1 MGRGK
6 DLKAR
11 KPRTSKFVGN
21 TYLGW
26 TVVHMG
32 VATVQGAGAKAPY
45 HRGYYYLV
53 ERPTSDGKCVKQVRL
68 NASYMKQL
76 YLGTFDIEAYADKH
90 AKNKKA
96 TNKTNYS
103 FN

>member
-21 TYLGW
+21 TYSGW
-26 TVVHMG
+26 TVVHIG
-32 VATVQGAGAKAPY
+32 VANVQGAGAKWAY
-45 HRGYYYLV
+45 HRNYYYLV
-53 ERPTSDGKCVKQVRL
+53 ERVTSDGKCTKQVRL
-68 NASYMKQL
+68 DAKKMRELAKGN
-76 YLGTFDIEAYADKH
+76 FDIEAYADKITH
-90 AKNKKA
+90 SKKA
-96 TNKTNYS
+96 TRKTNYS

>member
-21 TYLGW
+21 TYSGW
-26 TVVHMG
+26 TVVHIG
-32 VATVQGAGAKAPY
+32 VAHVQGAGAKWAY
-45 HRGYYYLV
+45 HRNYYYLV
-53 ERPTSDGKCVKQVRL
+53 ERVTSDGKCTKQVRL
-68 NASYMKQL
+68 NANYMKAL
-76 YLGTFDIEAYADKH
+76 AEGTFDIEAYADKH
-90 AKNKKA
+90 AKTKRA
-96 TNKTNYS
+96 IAKTNYS